1 MTLIPPRGSLFR
13 KYFLVLF
20 AAVVVPLLAAGA
32 SEAWFGY
39 RDQRV
44 QLNELLGAE
53 ARLAAAKIQ
62 NFIEDIREQLGWTVQ
77 LPWTDGPDERRR
89 IDALRLLRQVPAV
102 VSLTLVDG
110 AGRERLYVSRV
121 GLNRTESGADRSGDP
136 AVAGAREARVW
147 YGPVKFHR
155 NSEPFMAVAVAGNR
169 TAVGVAVAEIN
180 LKLIWDVISA
190 IRVGQSGQA
199 FVLDRPGRLI
209 AHPDI
214 SLVLRGADDPAA
226 KPLEALRTAILAQGG
241 AAMGQDAAGRTVM
254 AAMAPVPGID
264 WTVLVHQPAAEAFGP
279 IYAALWRTGGLLL
292 AGAMFAGALAYW
304 LAGRMTG
311 PIRLL
316 EEGAQRIGAG
326 QFGHRIDIAT
336 GDELGRLAA
345 RFNQMAG
352 ELAISQERS
361 ERISRLKRFLAPQ
374 VAELVDR
381 AGDDSMLDA
390 QRVEV
395 VAVFGDLR
403 GFTAFSA
410 HAEPDTIMAVLGAY
424 YEALGAIV
432 ARYEATLTNFSGD
445 GMMVLVNA
453 PVPCPDPALRAV
465 QMAVEMQTTAQALI
479 AGWHAR
485 GHALGFGAGLAMGPA
500 TVGRIGSESR
510 LDYTAIGNV
519 VNLASRLCSSAED
532 GQILVDPTAAEAVRD
547 HIPLTLLGTRPL
559 KGYDQ
564 QVAVFAVEF
573 ENGPALLQAQNAPS
587 LISQEP
593 SHENH
598 LNQYPSDRGLLEN
611 SKRARD

>member
-1 MTLIPPRGSLFR
+1 MTRPLPARGSLFR

-39 RDQRV
+39 RDQRTH
-44 QLNELLGAE
+44 LNNLLGAE

-62 NFIEDIREQLGWTVQ
+62 NFIDDIRDQLAWTVQ
-77 LPWTDGPDERRR
+77 LPWTEGADERRR

-121 GLNRTESGADRSGDP
+121 GLNRTESGTDRSGDP
-136 AVAGAREARVW
+136 AVAGARSARVW
-147 YGPVKFHR
+147 YGPVTFHR
-155 NSEPFMAVAVAGNR
+155 NSEPFMTVAVAGNR
-169 TAVGVAVAEIN
+169 AAVGVAAAELN

-190 IRVGQSGQA
+190 IRVGRSGQA

-226 KPLEALRTAILAQGG
+226 QPLQALRAAILAQGG
-241 AAMGQDAAGRTVM
+241 AATGQDAAGRTVM
-254 AAMAPVPGID
+254 AAAAPVPGVD
-264 WTVLVHQPAAEAFGP
+264 WTVLVHQPVAEAFGP
-279 IYAALWRTGGLLL
+279 ITAALWRTGGLLL
-292 AGAMFAGALAYW
+292 AGAAFAGALAYW

-316 EEGAQRIGAG
+316 EDGAERIGAG
-326 QFGHRIDIAT
+326 QFEHRIAIAT

-352 ELAISQERS
+352 ELAVSQERS
-361 ERISRLKRFLAPQ
+361 ERIDRLKRFLAPQ

-381 AGDDSMLDA
+381 TGDDSVLEGR
-390 QRVEV
+390 RVDV
-395 VAVFGDLR
+395 VVVFCDLR

-410 HAEPDTIMAVLGAY
+410 HAEPDAIMGVLGAY

-432 ARYEATLTNFSGD
+432 ARHGATLTNFSGD

-453 PVPCPDPALRAV
+453 PVPRPDPALRAV
-465 QMAVEMQTTAQALI
+465 EMAVEMQAAAQALI
-479 AGWHAR
+479 AGWRAR
-485 GHALGFGAGLAMGPA
+485 GHALGFGVGLAMGPA

-519 VNLASRLCSSAED
+519 VNLASRLCSAAED
-532 GQILVDPTAAEAVRD
+532 GQILVDPAAAAAVRGRA
-547 HIPLTLLGTRPL
+547 PLIALGTRPL
-559 KGYDQ
+559 KGYDE
-564 QVAVFAVEF
+564 QVEVFAVDVRHGLGRAAEGGAP
-573 ENGPALLQAQNAPS
+573 GPPQVSSDGVNAG
-587 LISQEP
+587 
-593 SHENH
+593 
-598 LNQYPSDRGLLEN
+598 SDVG
-611 SKRARD
+611 A